1 MRAAALAGPAR
12 TISSLFG
19 ARVIQAAALRGAS
32 EAGLWRALGVR
43 PEDDDFPP
51 IDDERHLDVWE
62 RVMRALDDAGFPI
75 FYATTVRIDDYGL
88 LGLACK
94 TAADLRAALRLVE
107 AHLPAYTDA
116 ITVRLEEEGDRA
128 VLSVARAGGARLGV
142 RCSVESALAE
152 LLGSMRAI
160 AGAAVAPAAVTFS
173 HRSPADT
180 RAHRQHFGVAP
191 RFGAARN
198 AMELDAATLRAPL
211 LSADAGLCRYLSAE
225 LAALSS
231 SGVAA
236 RPAATWRERTRA
248 ALLRELPRTPRIG
261 RGARAGGERAH
272 LAASPGRRA
281 RHLRRAPRR
290 DAPRA
295 GRAAPRRRHPDRR
308 RGGRDHRLR
317 GELLVLPCLQALDG
331 AFAARRRR
339 APRRQPALNARR
351 PRGACE
357 ATAAAPQAL
366 RVAYFF
372 GRSALRSSLMTTP
385 SRIRSSAL
393 PA

>member
-1 MRAAALAGPAR
+1 MTADDKRLPARASRADPPAPAPSPGAPPPADSARARVRAAALAGPAR

-19 ARVIQAAALRGAS
+19 ARVIHAAGLRGAS

-94 TAADLRAALRLVE
+94 TAADLGAALRLVE

-116 ITVRLEEEGDRA
+116 ITVRLEEEGDCA

-160 AGAAVAPAAVTFS
+160 AGAAVAPSAVTFA

-180 RAHRQHFGVAP
+180 RAHRQHFGVPP

-198 AMELDAATLRAPL
+198 AMELDAAALRAPL
-211 LSADAGLCRYLSAE
+211 LRADAALCRYLSAE

-236 RPAATWRERTRA
+236 RPTATWRQRTRA

-261 RGARAGGERAH
+261 AAARALGVSARTLQRHLGAERATFDGLLDETRRE
-272 LAASPGRRA
+272 LAERLLADATLTVAEVAAATGFAESSSFCRAFKRWTGRSP
-281 RHLRRAPRR
+281 R
-290 DAPRA
+290 DD
-295 GRAAPRRRHPDRR
+295 GGS
-308 RGGRDHRLR
+308 RGG
-317 GELLVLPCLQALDG
+317 G
-331 AFAARRRR
+331 A
-339 APRRQPALNARR
+339 P
-351 PRGACE
+351 
-357 ATAAAPQAL
+357 
-366 RVAYFF
+366 
-372 GRSALRSSLMTTP
+372 
-385 SRIRSSAL
+385 
-393 PA
+393 